1 MRGTG
6 QGSRSLF
13 SYVSLEDRVPQRHP
27 LRRIRAIVD
36 EALAALS
43 PRFEEL
49 YSRRGRP
56 SVPPEHLLRAL
67 LLQVLYSVRSERQL
81 MERLDFD
88 LLFRWFVGLEL
99 DERVWNATT
108 FTKNRDRLLDGEIPG
123 EFFELVLARA
133 RRQRL
138 LSRDHFTV
146 DGTLIEAWAS
156 HKSFR
161 LKDDSDGD
169 GSSFRGQKR
178 KNETHASTTDPEC
191 RLMRKSR
198 GKEARLA
205 YQGNVLLENRNGLIV
220 GAEVLVG
227 DGAAETEGALR
238 LLERVPGNHRVTVG
252 ADKLYDNKSFVDG
265 ARALRATPH
274 VMQNTKGRR
283 SRIDGRTTRHRGYA
297 MSVNARPRVEGPFGW
312 MKQYG
317 LLRRPMFRGR
327 RKMNWAM
334 VWSAAAFN
342 ILRIAHL
349 EAAT

>member
-1 MRGTG
+1 MRGR
-6 QGSRSLF
+6 SWSARSLF
-13 SYVSLEDRVPQRHP
+13 SYVSLEERVPRRHP
-27 LRRIRAIVD
+27 LRRVREIVD
-36 EALAALS
+36 EVLASLS

-49 YSRRGRP
+49 YSKRGRP

-81 MERLDFD
+81 MERLEFD

-99 DERVWNATT
+99 DEHVWSATT
-108 FTKNRDRLLDGEIPG
+108 FTKNRDRLLDGDIPG

-133 RRQRL
+133 RRRRL

-156 HKSFR
+156 HQSFR
-161 LKDDSDGD
+161 PKDGSDDD
-169 GSSFRGQKR
+169 GSSFRGQER
-178 KNETHASTTDPEC
+178 KNDTHASTTDPDC
-191 RLMRKSR
+191 RLMRKGR

-205 YQGNVLLENRNGLIV
+205 YQGNVLVENRNGLIV

-252 ADKLYDNKSFVDG
+252 ADKLYDNESFVLG

-274 VMQNTKGRR
+274 VIQNTKGRR
-283 SRIDGRTTRHRGYA
+283 SRIDGRTTRHQGYA
-297 MSVNARPRVEGPFGW
+297 MSVNARPRIEGPFGW

-334 VWSAAAFN
+334 LWSAAAFN
-342 ILRIAHL
+342 ILRIAHS
-349 EAAT
+349 EAAA